1 MKKLLK
7 ALKEKA
13 RNCGVNNKENR
24 ARKGA
29 YVDCIVQLE
38 AAINY
43 THSYILGDL
52 KDKTKMEI
60 PKLIEREDEFC
71 ESIDCERTEDTRQF
85 IYDSRNDKSVMNLP
99 YVLLEYKQWLIDEG
113 FIKELK

>member
-43 THSYILGDL
+43 TRCS
-52 KDKTKMEI
+52 T
-60 PKLIEREDEFC
+60 EF
-71 ESIDCERTEDTRQF
+71 
-85 IYDSRNDKSVMNLP
+85 KSLTAHQQ
-99 YVLLEYKQWLIDEG
+99 L
-113 FIKELK
+113 

>member
-43 THSYILGDL
+43 THSCKSDSELLLFSAD
-52 KDKTKMEI
+52 EI
-60 PKLIEREDEFC
+60 VSKINEQTVLDGETFRVYFC
-71 ESIDCERTEDTRQF
+71 E
-85 IYDSRNDKSVMNLP
+85 K
-99 YVLLEYKQWLIDEG
+99 
-113 FIKELK
+113 

>member
-43 THSYILGDL
+43 THSCKSDSEQLQGFFDYYKKKFGGGFNTEVLEITL
-52 KDKTKMEI
+52 K
-60 PKLIEREDEFC
+60 
-71 ESIDCERTEDTRQF
+71 Q
-85 IYDSRNDKSVMNLP
+85 
-99 YVLLEYKQWLIDEG
+99 YKETL
-113 FIKELK
+113 

>member
-43 THSYILGDL
+43 THSCKSDSELLPSFLYKHEGGLYFKHL
-52 KDKTKMEI
+52 
-60 PKLIEREDEFC
+60 
-71 ESIDCERTEDTRQF
+71 EDTDITEQW
-85 IYDSRNDKSVMNLP
+85 N
-99 YVLLEYKQWLIDEG
+99 EY
-113 FIKELK
+113 LKTR

>member
-43 THSYILGDL
+43 THGCTELANECNKENHLQKLTDQAQDLGL
-52 KDKTKMEI
+52 G
-60 PKLIEREDEFC
+60 
-71 ESIDCERTEDTRQF
+71 
-85 IYDSRNDKSVMNLP
+85 YDN
-99 YVLLEYKQWLIDEG
+99 
-113 FIKELK
+113 

>member
-43 THSYILGDL
+43 THSCETL
-52 KDKTKMEI
+52 KDEEEMTFTKWLNKWNWEQI
-60 PKLIEREDEFC
+60 GNSYVFKRG
-71 ESIDCERTEDTRQF
+71 ESYTDAE
-85 IYDSRNDKSVMNLP
+85 SLMKSYKKEYNL
-99 YVLLEYKQWLIDEG
+99 
-113 FIKELK
+113 

>member
-43 THSYILGDL
+43 THSCKSDSEQLFDFLEWFNNYCTVDI
-52 KDKTKMEI
+52 KPNK
-60 PKLIEREDEFC
+60 ED
-71 ESIDCERTEDTRQF
+71 
-85 IYDSRNDKSVMNLP
+85 V
-99 YVLLEYKQWLIDEG
+99 
-113 FIKELK
+113 ELYLSK

>member
-43 THSYILGDL
+43 THSCTELRDKETPKIEDWL
-52 KDKTKMEI
+52 KDNFKRLDRHSFTNI
-60 PKLIEREDEFC
+60 H
-71 ESIDCERTEDTRQF
+71 EDT
-85 IYDSRNDKSVMNLP
+85 V
-99 YVLLEYKQWLIDEG
+99 WLRS
-113 FIKELK
+113 ELVEVYNQLHP